1 MDPTPDCSIV
11 LAMND
16 TSRATIVLFD
26 DECSLCTF
34 QSRVI
39 TWLDWFNTVRLVP
52 ISSPSVPEIAPRLT
66 STDIMESINCVAPN
80 GRIHRGARCIRHIS
94 LRMPLAVVIA
104 LILWIPG
111 VIYVAEI
118 AYRWVSRNR
127 HLLSRMFGCKDA
139 CALLPARRRANE
151 EPLQE
156 KTR

>member
-1 MDPTPDCSIV
+1 
-11 LAMND
+11 MND

-39 TWLDWFNTVRLVP
+39 SWLDWFNTVRLVP
-52 ISSPSVPEIAPRLT
+52 ISSPRVPEIAPRLT
-66 STDIMESINCVAPN
+66 RGDLQEAIHCLAPN
-80 GRIHRGARCIRHIS
+80 GGIHRGARCIRHIS
-94 LRMPLAVVIA
+94 LRMPLAIMIA
-104 LILWIPG
+104 LVLWIPG

-151 EPLQE
+151 ESVRPE
-156 KTR
+156 TRD